1 MQCPVYWLC
10 TLTTFFVTAQ
20 CTETNE
26 RLSYTK
32 SFSTLRDGTT
42 CLALS
47 SLHTAIVYI
56 ILY

>member
-1 MQCPVYWLC
+1 
-10 TLTTFFVTAQ
+10 VTAQ